1 MAIIDT
7 IDYLGTIYEIADTKT
22 RNDMSNIES
31 AITGIGTF
39 NPGDSSCI
47 VAMSLSSTDN
57 YIIQIG
63 STVPLTVLSVSHT
76 STQVTVNINKQS
88 SAGEICVV
96 ARKVS

>member
-7 IDYLGTIYEIADTKT
+7 IDYLGTVYEIADTKT
-22 RNDMSNIES
+22 RNDISNIED
-31 AITGIGTF
+31 AITGTGTF

-47 VAMSLSSTDN
+47 VAMNLSSTDN

>member
-7 IDYLGTIYEIADTKT
+7 IDYLGTIYEIADTKA
-22 RNDMSNIES
+22 RNDVSNIED
-31 AITGIGTF
+31 AVTGTGTF
-39 NPGDSSCI
+39 NPGDSSCT
-47 VAMSLSSTDN
+47 VAMNLSSTDN

>member
-7 IDYLGTIYEIADTKT
+7 IDYLGTVYEIADTKT
-22 RNDMSNIES
+22 RNDVSSIES

-39 NPGDSSCI
+39 NPGDSSCT
-47 VAMSLSSTDN
+47 VAMNLSSTDN

-63 STVPLTVLSVSHT
+63 STIPLTVLSVSHT